1 MKRERI
7 DEIADVLDKRGKL
20 TLEQLSEYFP
30 NVSQMT
36 LRRDLLQLEKEG
48 KIIRVR
54 GGAMSVR
61 EVQKTSGEPYTKKT
75 TIHTDEKIVIAQK
88 AAGLIDEGA
97 SIFIDGGSTALYLAK
112 EMPDIACNI
121 FTNGLAVATE
131 LAKKKNVVVN
141 LLGGQLI
148 KENLSTA
155 SSFSSLYFTDTN
167 FELAIISAAAFTPE
181 YGFSCNSQTLA
192 DLFKL
197 VRKKAKFVYM
207 MLDSSKIGK
216 IMPYTF
222 ARAQDINVLI
232 TDDTFPETLKEAF
245 KSGWSKQG
253 KSVLA
258 LSGTRRVY
266 RNSSLRLSDWLLTE
280 VMICTVFS
288 PIITSSRGITI
299 CSFLSHLLHTS
310 M

>member
-1 MKRERI
+1 MLFSCSFACFLGFFVLNLISTTKNILGVNVMKRDRI
-7 DEIADVLDKRGKL
+7 AEIAELLDKRGKL
-20 TLEQLSEYFP
+20 SLEQLEEYFP

-36 LRRDLLQLEKEG
+36 LRRDLFQLEEEG
-48 KIIRVR
+48 KIIRIR

-61 EVQKTSGEPYTKKT
+61 EVQKSSGEPYVKKT

-88 AAGLIDEGA
+88 AASLIDEGS
-97 SIFIDGGSTALYLAK
+97 SIFIDGGTTALYLAK
-112 EMPDIACNI
+112 EMPDRYCNV

-181 YGFSCNSQTLA
+181 NGFSCSSQIEAEL
-192 DLFKL
+192 LR
-197 VRKKAKFVYM
+197 VICKKAKFLYM

-216 IMPYTF
+216 IKPYTF
-222 ARAQDINVLI
+222 ARAEDINVLI
-232 TDDTFPETLKEAF
+232 TDDEFPAGLKDQF
-245 KSGWSKQG
+245 KAMDI
-253 KSVLA
+253 V
-258 LSGTRRVY
+258 V
-266 RNSSLRLSDWLLTE
+266 
-280 VMICTVFS
+280 I
-288 PIITSSRGITI
+288 
-299 CSFLSHLLHTS
+299 
-310 M
+310 